1 MSEMSTVGYED
12 RRRIAASQGQS
23 GLHREIAICP
33 ELSEN
38 GLQLPT
44 VSGLNE

>member
-1 MSEMSTVGYED
+1 MSEMSTVGHED
-12 RRRIAASQGQS
+12 RWIAESQGQS
-23 GLHREIAICP
+23 GLPREIAVCP

-38 GLQLPT
+38 GLQLSR

>member
-12 RRRIAASQGQS
+12 RRIAASQGQS

-33 ELSEN
+33 EPSEN